1 MKFSRTGVPSCEPL
15 SRRSDDYT
23 EQTASAR
30 QGPDPH
36 LCLLG
41 RPVFSSGYLLFSPL
55 PNPTP
60 RRARAILNC
69 PAASSGIH
77 RLIARWA
84 LCWVLLAVVR
94 RTRRSCARCGSAAA
108 APATH
113 VALRMATPSSA
124 GSPGPAPPS
133 LLALVYIAPFHAS
146 ILISYGYDS
155 QLLGYVSRSPT
166 GFRFF
171 FLRRGSGFVGS
182 WVG

>member
-1 MKFSRTGVPSCEPL
+1 MKFSRTGVPKLWATEPPIG
-15 SRRSDDYT
+15 RQHR
-23 EQTASAR
+23 ASVYA
-30 QGPDPH
+30 PPH
-36 LCLLG
+36 LCRLG
-41 RPVFSSGYLLFSPL
+41 RPVFSRGRLFSSPL

-60 RRARAILNC
+60 RRARAILNS

-77 RLIARWA
+77 WLIARWA

-108 APATH
+108 APATL
-113 VALRMATPSSA
+113 VASRMATPSSA
-124 GSPGPAPPS
+124 GSPDPAPPS

-155 QLLGYVSRSPT
+155 CLVMFRGPQL
-166 GFRFF
+166 
-171 FLRRGSGFVGS
+171 GSGFVGS